1 MMGGSALSS
10 SLLGRFTHPVSIDL
24 EDIGDD
30 WILGA
35 QVSVRIR
42 DIVALVI
49 FVALTAC
56 QDSGVRTAN
65 VAVRDSAGI
74 EIIEN
79 AGDPWSAEEL
89 WHVAA
94 EPVVRIGAVEGG
106 ESYLFDGIRGIVVLD
121 DGRIVVANSGDSSLR
136 WFDAEGVF
144 LFERGGA
151 GEGPGEFS
159 RLGSITVAPGDS
171 IVAVDWAGMRFTLF
185 GADGGVGPTRRM
197 LGLPA
202 PPGSMHRLSDGS
214 WVVGASGWT
223 STQFGRNPAPGV
235 HRVQAPILRVSSDG
249 ESIDTLG
256 MFPGGEAEIR
266 TRGESILFGSARFA
280 HQLEYDVANDEI
292 YIGTGDRM
300 QVDVYSPTGQHV
312 RSVRAPEVDVRL
324 TPEIAAAYRDFIRER
339 TAENERQDPAAAERT
354 VAEMELPETMPAYSS
369 LIVDEHGNLWVGEY
383 RYDLAPPHRYIVFD
397 PEGRFIT
404 GVTVPPDFLVMTIA
418 NDHLWGRLTDDLDV
432 QYVVGYAI
440 VRDRN
445 DSS

>member
-1 MMGGSALSS
+1 MPRLRFLLVLIPALMTSHRYA
-10 SLLGRFTHPVSIDL
+10 LRVA
-24 EDIGDD
+24 
-30 WILGA
+30 A
-35 QVSVRIR
+35 QVSVGMRA
-42 DIVALVI
+42 IVALVLV
-49 FVALTAC
+49 VALTAC
-56 QDSGVRTAN
+56 QDADVQTAN

-89 WHVAA
+89 WRVEA
-94 EPVVRIGAVEGG
+94 EPVVRIGAIEGG

-121 DGRIVVANSGDSSLR
+121 DGRIVVANSGDNSLR
-136 WFDAEGVF
+136 WFDPEGVF

-159 RLGSITVAPGDS
+159 RLGPITVAPGDS

-185 GADGGVGPTRRM
+185 GAEGGVGPMRRM

-214 WVVGASGWT
+214 WVVGVSGWS
-223 STQFGRNPAPGV
+223 STQFGPNPAPGV
-235 HRVQAPILRVSSDG
+235 YRVEAPILRVSSDG

-256 MFPGGEAEIR
+256 MFPGNEAEIR
-266 TRGESILFGSARFA
+266 TRGETILFGSARFA
-280 HQLEYDVANDEI
+280 HQLEYEVANDEI

-300 QVDVYSPTGQHV
+300 QVDVYSSTGRHV

-324 TPEIAAAYRDFIRER
+324 TPAIDAAYRDFSRER
-339 TAENERQDPAAAERT
+339 IAESEREDPAAAERT
-354 VAEMELPETMPAYSS
+354 VADMELPETMPAYSS
-369 LIVDEHGNLWVGEY
+369 LIVDDRGNLWVGEY
-383 RYDLAPPHRYIVFD
+383 RYDLAPARRYIVFD

-404 GVTVPPDFLVMTIA
+404 GVTVPPDFRVMTIA

-432 QYVVGYAI
+432 QYVVGYAM
-440 VRDRN
+440 VRDRS